1 MLTHHVC
8 YSSYADRSKPR
19 PLEVA
24 TAEDRMLSYQKLP
37 QWLQISLA
45 FPLIFLN
52 GWLIGLLYHFLQP
65 ISSIVITACLVTFLL
80 DYPIA
85 FLERRGLPRALSI
98 GLVLI
103 IAIALVGAVGFGLL
117 PIVFQQLQEFV
128 NRLPAW
134 LTAAQ
139 QQVDSLSTL
148 PIFQDIPIELTNLT
162 AGLSERVTQTLQLAS
177 RKAIFLAVETINSA
191 LNLLLILVLT
201 ILLVFSGEPL
211 WNGLWSWLPA
221 PWRERIQ
228 DSLKQSFQSYFAGQA
243 IVSTIQGVSLMTVF
257 LLLQIPFGLLFGLTI
272 GFASLIPFGGTLT
285 IIVISSLLALQN
297 IWLGLKVLLVAIVVG
312 QIIENAIA
320 PRLMSGMTGLNP
332 AIVFISVLTGSQVG
346 GLLGL
351 LLAVPTAGFIKRIAD
366 ALKERA
372 NPQLEN
378 SKLDSDL
385 VSSP

>member
-1 MLTHHVC
+1 
-8 YSSYADRSKPR
+8 
-19 PLEVA
+19 
-24 TAEDRMLSYQKLP
+24 MLSYQKLP
-37 QWLQISLA
+37 QWLQVSLA

-52 GWLIGLLYHFLQP
+52 GWLVGLLYHFLQP

-85 FLERRGLPRALSI
+85 FLERRGFPRALSI
-98 GLVLI
+98 GLVLV

-117 PIVFQQLQEFV
+117 PLVFQQLEEFV

-139 QQVDSLSTL
+139 QQVANLSTL

-201 ILLVFSGEPL
+201 ILLVFSGESL
-211 WNGLWSWLPA
+211 WNGLWSWLPT
-221 PWRERIQ
+221 PWYERVQ

-243 IVSTIQGVSLMTVF
+243 IVSTIQGISLMTVF

-312 QIIENAIA
+312 KIIENAIA

-351 LLAVPTAGFIKRIAD
+351 LLAVPIAGFIKRIAD
-366 ALKERA
+366 ALKERLR
-372 NPQLEN
+372 QQEGS
-378 SKLDSDL
+378 SKLDADL
-385 VSSP
+385 LRVD